1 MPVMCAN
8 VARGKLI
15 DDIEGHVN
23 KRTPQR
29 KQELKD
35 LLKGL
40 RNSQERLADLLVQ
53 HNIVGSGDPIRDH
66 LNAHWFDP
74 GPSNWWPHN
83 QNKEA
88 VVRYGLIEAIEILK
102 DDPSLSM
109 SIVWVCAGHH
119 FQVAIHKSD
128 VQVTVLL
135 LTPHTPYGIQYQEST
150 LETGLSVVGTK
161 REIDQ
166 IVREAK
172 HAGRLGRP
180 DRNDCVKLATGV
192 WKATIFGA

>member
-8 VARGKLI
+8 VARGELI
-15 DDIEGHVN
+15 RKIEGHVN
-23 KRTPQR
+23 TNEKASQR
-29 KQELKD
+29 KKELKE
-35 LLKGL
+35 LLEGL
-40 RNSQERLADLLVQ
+40 KDSNNRLADVLYQ
-53 HNIVGSGDPIRDH
+53 HNIGRQADRRH
-66 LNAHWFDP
+66 LNAHWFDD

-83 QNKEA
+83 EEKEA
-88 VVRYGLIEAIEILK
+88 IVRHGLIEAIEILK
-102 DDPSLSM
+102 GDPSLSM
-109 SIVWVCAGHH
+109 SIIWVCAGHH
-119 FQVAIHKSD
+119 FQVAIHESD

-166 IVREAK
+166 IVREAG

-180 DRNDCVKLATGV
+180 NRNDCVKLAPRV
-192 WKATIFGA
+192 WKAEIFGA